1 MGVMMKVAGT
11 MRRHRS
17 ELTPLYVTTGVVA
30 LGEVSQYAP
39 LTPVA
44 LGVAGCGVA
53 LGSWV
58 SNYGGDDRHKLYLWS
73 VLGVSA
79 SAVLTL
85 HEMGWAHFDWTSII
99 AAGVGLA
106 LGVPWWRNN
115 RRQTRVTL
123 ESTVERWPSLARKL
137 RIDTVRP
144 IAIRAHGGGN
154 FEGRLVWPAGDHTVG
169 EILEKRERIE
179 GALDLPTGTLRMER
193 NGRDSNSV
201 TFKAFVTDPHAEGI
215 EWEIPVEESGG
226 EWFVAEV
233 DACDPITLG
242 HREDGVL
249 KTMTLTDSK
258 EYGSR
263 SVMLAGAK
271 GSGKSGLVNVIVG
284 TRACCRNAVVWGI
297 DLKGGM
303 ELGPWRNTMDWCV
316 TSFDESIELLEALE
330 AVVNARAKYCA
341 DVLNVRRWPMTPEFP
356 VLTVV
361 VDECHSFN
369 GAMNR
374 KQLEML
380 ERVIQKG
387 RAVGVEIIE
396 ATQYPTLLA
405 FGSNL
410 VREQLDQ
417 RFCFRMQGED
427 GEYFVFGTRRDGK
440 VGANMIAQSRP
451 GTCYYQDAETI
462 DRMPIRI
469 QYVSDETVRTLVKLR
484 QGRTCPLDEVSA
496 NAALSVSDLYRD
508 RPRAVPLDDDGEPVP
523 GVRDTVPGVPGQR
536 DMSRDSGT
544 PAGQERDRVGQDSG
558 TVSGTPAGHGVPE
571 VTWLDGPDVPL
582 DELVRLHRESMTA
595 GQRDMA
601 DRARAALMAEL
612 EPPKLGEQDAV
623 EALVSALRAAGA
635 EGVRARDL
643 AKVATRSSSWLYPKL
658 AEVGA
663 QTTKRGNWALPNSQL
678 VNAG

>member
-1 MGVMMKVAGT
+1 MGVTKAAGAVAGT
-11 MRRHRS
+11 MRRRRS
-17 ELTPLYVTTGVVA
+17 ELTPLYVTAGTVA
-30 LGEVSQYAP
+30 LGEMSQYAP
-39 LTPVA
+39 FTPVA
-44 LGVAGCGVA
+44 LGVAGVA
-53 LGSWV
+53 AAAGSWV
-58 SNYGGDDRHKLYLWS
+58 SSYGGDDRNKLYLFS
-73 VLGVSA
+73 VLAA
-79 SAVLTL
+79 SSSVVLTL
-85 HEMGWAHFDWTSII
+85 HEIGWSYFSWTAPIMAGLGMAMGI
-99 AAGVGLA
+99 
-106 LGVPWWRNN
+106 PWWRNN
-115 RRQTRVTL
+115 RRRTRVTL
-123 ESTVERWPSLARKL
+123 TETVERWPALARKL
-137 RIDTVRP
+137 RMDTVRP

-154 FEGRLVWPAGDHTVG
+154 FEGRLVWPAGDYTVA
-169 EILEKRERIE
+169 EILERRERIE
-179 GALDLPTGTLRMER
+179 GALDLPAGTLRMER

-201 TFKAFVTDPHAEGI
+201 TFKAFVTDPHENGI
-215 EWEIPVEESGG
+215 DWEIPVEEVDG
-226 EWFVAEV
+226 EWFVAEM

-242 HREDGVL
+242 YREDGVL

-263 SVMLAGAK
+263 SVMLAGSK

-284 TRACCRNAVVWGI
+284 TRVCCRNAVVWGV

-303 ELGPWRNTMDWCV
+303 ELGPWRNAMDWVV
-316 TSFDESIELLEALE
+316 TDFDSAMELLEALE
-330 AVVNARAKYCA
+330 AVVDARAKYCA

-469 QYVSDETVRTLVKLR
+469 QYVSDETVKTLVKLR
-484 QGRTCPLDEVSA
+484 QGRTCQLDTVSA
-496 NAALSVSDLYRD
+496 NAAGVSPLYID
-508 RPRAVPLDDDGEPVP
+508 RARPVPLDDAGQPVP
-523 GVRDTVPGVPGQR
+523 GWDTVPDVPNAR
-536 DMSRDSGT
+536 DM
-544 PAGQERDRVGQDSG
+544 AGQERDSVGQDG
-558 TVSGTPAGHGVPE
+558 PGQDVPE
-571 VTWLDGPDVPL
+571 STWLDGPSVPIA
-582 DELVRLHRESMTA
+582 DLVRAHEQSLTA
-595 GQRDMA
+595 EQRDTA
-601 DRARAALMAEL
+601 EQARRAMMAEL
-612 EPPKLGEQDAV
+612 EPAKLSEQDAV
-623 EALVSALRAAGA
+623 EALMSALRAAGTDGA
-635 EGVRARDL
+635 HVRDL
-643 AKVATRSSSWLYPKL
+643 AKAATRARSWTYAKL
-658 AEVGA
+658 PELGA
-663 QTTKRGNWALPNSQL
+663 HTTKRGNWALPAGEL
-678 VNAG
+678 VHAG

>member
-1 MGVMMKVAGT
+1 MH
-11 MRRHRS
+11 RRRS

-30 LGEVSQYAP
+30 LGEMSQYAP
-39 LTPVA
+39 FPAVA

-53 LGSWV
+53 VGSWV
-58 SNYGGDDRHKLYLWS
+58 SSYGGDDRNKLYLWG
-73 VLGVSA
+73 VLAASS

-85 HEMGWAHFDWTSII
+85 HEMGWSHFDWTAII
-99 AAGVGLA
+99 AAGMGMA

-115 RRQTRVTL
+115 RRRTRVTL
-123 ESTVERWPSLARKL
+123 ANTVERWPSLARKL
-137 RIDTVRP
+137 RMDTVRP
-144 IAIRAHGGGN
+144 VAIRAHGGGN
-154 FEGRLVWPAGDHTVG
+154 FEGRLVWPAGDYTVA
-169 EILEKRERIE
+169 EILDKRERIE
-179 GALDLPTGTLRMER
+179 GALDLPAGTLRMER

-215 EWEIPVEESGG
+215 NWEIPVEEVGG
-226 EWFVAEV
+226 EWFVADL
-233 DACDPITLG
+233 DARDPITLG
-242 HREDGVL
+242 YREDGEL

-284 TRACCRNAVVWGI
+284 TRVCCRNAVVWGV

-303 ELGPWRNTMDWCV
+303 ELGPWRNAMDWCV
-316 TSFDESIELLEALE
+316 TTFDEAIELLEALE
-330 AVVNARAKYCA
+330 AVVDARAKYCA
-341 DVLNVRRWPMTPEFP
+341 NVLNVRRWPMTPEFP

-387 RAVGVEIIE
+387 RAVGVEIVE

-469 QYVSDETVRTLVKLR
+469 QYVADDTVKTLVKLR
-484 QGRTCPLDEVSA
+484 QGRTCQLDETSA
-496 NAALSVSDLYRD
+496 NAALAVSQLYGN
-508 RPRAVPLDDDGEPVP
+508 RPHVVPLGDDGEPVP
-523 GVRDTVPGVPGQR
+523 GVRDTVPDVPDAR

-544 PAGQERDRVGQDSG
+544 GAGQGRDSVGHDGGTLAGQD
-558 TVSGTPAGHGVPE
+558 VPE
-571 VTWLDGPDVPL
+571 PTWLDGPDVPL
-582 DELVRLHRESMTA
+582 ADLVRLHEQSMTA
-595 GQRDMA
+595 DQRDMA
-601 DRARAALMAEL
+601 ERARRALLDEL
-612 EPPKLGEQDAV
+612 ESPKLSEQDAM
-623 EALVSALRAAGA
+623 EALVAALRAAGT
-635 EGVRARDL
+635 EGVHVRDL
-643 AKVATRSSSWLYPKL
+643 AKAATRARSWTYEKL
-658 AEVGA
+658 PELGA
-663 QTTKRGNWALPNSQL
+663 RATKRGNWALPSGEL
-678 VNAG
+678 VHSG

>member
-1 MGVMMKVAGT
+1 MGVTRVTGAIAGT
-11 MRRHRS
+11 MRRRRS
-17 ELTPLYVTTGVVA
+17 ELTPLYVTSGVVA
-30 LGEVSQYAP
+30 LGEMSQYAP
-39 LTPVA
+39 FPAVA

-53 LGSWV
+53 VGSWV
-58 SNYGGDDRHKLYLWS
+58 SNYGGDDKNKLYLWG
-73 VLGVSA
+73 VLAASS

-85 HEMGWAHFDWTSII
+85 HELGWSHFDWTAII
-99 AAGVGLA
+99 AAGAGMA

-115 RRQTRVTL
+115 RRRTRVSL

-137 RIDTVRP
+137 HLDTVRP
-144 IAIRAHGGGN
+144 VAIRAHGGGN
-154 FEGRLVWPAGDHTVG
+154 FEGRLVWPAGDFMVAD
-169 EILEKRERIE
+169 ILSQRDRIE
-179 GALDLPTGTLRMER
+179 GALDLPAGTLRMER

-201 TFKAFVTDPHAEGI
+201 LFKAFVTDPHERGI
-215 EWEIPVEESGG
+215 NWEIPVEEVNG
-226 EWFVAEV
+226 EWFVAEL

-242 HREDGVL
+242 YREDGAL
-249 KTMTLTDSK
+249 KTMTLTDSE

-263 SVMLAGAK
+263 SVMIAGSK

-284 TRACCRNAVVWGI
+284 TRVCCRNAVVWGV

-303 ELGPWRNTMDWCV
+303 ELGPWRNAMDWCV
-316 TSFDESIELLEALE
+316 TTFEEAMELLEALE
-330 AVVNARAKYCA
+330 SVVDARAKYCA

-462 DRMPIRI
+462 DRMPTRI
-469 QYVSDETVRTLVKLR
+469 QYVADDTVKTLVQLR
-484 QGRTCPLDEVSA
+484 QGRTCSLDVVST
-496 NAALSVSDLYRD
+496 NAAMVSPLYRE
-508 RPRAVPLDDDGEPVP
+508 RTRAVPLDDDGQP
-523 GVRDTVPGVPGQR
+523 VPGVPGQR
-536 DMSRDSGT
+536 DTVPDVPDGRDT
-544 PAGQERDRVGQDSG
+544 AGQERDNVGHDGGTGAGQD
-558 TVSGTPAGHGVPE
+558 VPE
-571 VTWLDGPDVPL
+571 STWLDGPDVPL
-582 DELVRLHRESMTA
+582 AELVRLHEQSMTA
-595 GQRDMA
+595 GQRDIA
-601 DRARAALMAEL
+601 ERARAALMAEL
-612 EPPKLGEQDAV
+612 EPPKLSEQDAV
-623 EALVSALRAAGA
+623 EALMSALRVAGPDGA
-635 EGVRARDL
+635 HVRDL
-643 AKVATRSSSWLYPKL
+643 AVAATRARSWTYAKLPKL
-658 AEVGA
+658 GA
-663 QTTKRGNWALPNSQL
+663 HTTKRGNWALPSKDL